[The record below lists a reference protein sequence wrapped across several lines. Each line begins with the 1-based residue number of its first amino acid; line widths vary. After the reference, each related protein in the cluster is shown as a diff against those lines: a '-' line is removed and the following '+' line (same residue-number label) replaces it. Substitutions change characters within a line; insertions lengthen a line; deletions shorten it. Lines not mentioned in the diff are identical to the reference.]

1 DGNLTTLIVAAVL
14 FYFGTSSIKGFA
26 TVLIISI
33 LVSFLT
39 AVWGSRFLL
48 GLLVK
53 SNWLNNKP
61 GFFAVKRKDIHNLH
75 EGINSFS

>member
-1 DGNLTTLIVAAVL
+1 
-14 FYFGTSSIKGFA
+14 IKGFA

-75 EGINSFS
+75 EGINSFSLKTHFDRFDFVKHHRLFLSI